1 MGAPE
6 TFASPDSPEPP
17 GMAEMD
23 HFLLMED
30 SSTYPSSK
38 DYAEVAAGTNALQD
52 STCCPQS
59 LPSPPFLAIRLI
71 ILVIYCIPTDE
82 VLALLK
88 EKGAEQLQELAIKYW
103 HISLGVGFESD
114 DLVV

>member
-1 MGAPE
+1 
-6 TFASPDSPEPP
+6 
-17 GMAEMD
+17 MD

-38 DYAEVAAGTNALQD
+38 DYAEVATGTNALQD

-59 LPSPPFLAIRLI
+59 LPSPPFLAIRLV